1 AVPVATDVT
10 RVDVWAD
17 ANGRDPRRLRRLNPA
32 FVAGRIRHDGGAV
45 HLLVPTPAYAALVV
59 DEAPDAE
66 TQPAIARAE
75 GAESTVNGSPT
86 QARLAAPPATT
97 ERRRA
102 CHWAHRA
109 RGGWLN

>member
-1 AVPVATDVT
+1 MQALARPGPRLEAVPVATDVT

-86 QARLAAPPATT
+86 QVQAGRAA
-97 ERRRA
+97 
-102 CHWAHRA
+102 
-109 RGGWLN
+109 GDD